1 MHHSLNIKPYNC
13 DYFNKGHH
21 STPFVMPF
29 PNWCNTCSTFE
40 FDTFYHRYDD
50 EMRQYQ
56 KALFEMHQIERALR
70 AFAMTSADKAA
81 AVATL
86 GELTDKIELA
96 IEEAKQITEV
106 WNDVTVQVNLHLLQ
120 TVLQT

>member
-1 MHHSLNIKPYNC
+1 
-13 DYFNKGHH
+13 
-21 STPFVMPF
+21 
-29 PNWCNTCSTFE
+29 
-40 FDTFYHRYDD
+40 
-50 EMRQYQ
+50 
-56 KALFEMHQIERALR
+56 MHQIERALR